1 MHTKVA
7 SFFAISLK
15 PPTFAG
21 KIQVMSYERKI
32 INDPVFGFINIPKGL
47 LYDVVRHPLLQRLTR
62 IKQLGL
68 SSVVYPGAQ
77 HTRFQHSLGA
87 FYLMSE
93 AIQHLTAKGNFIF
106 DSEAEAVKA
115 AILMHDI
122 GHGPFSHVLE
132 NTIVRGISHEEISL
146 MLMDRINREM
156 NGQLALAISIFKDE
170 YPKRF
175 LHQLVSGQLDM
186 DRLDYLRR
194 DSFYTGVT
202 EGNIG
207 SARIIKML
215 DVKDD
220 QLVVEAKGIYS
231 IENFL
236 MARRLMYWQ
245 VYLHKTSV
253 AYERMLISALLRAKE
268 LAAGGEELFA
278 SPALRF
284 FLYHDIDRETFYT
297 DPACLEN
304 FIRLDDNDIW
314 TALKVWSDH
323 PDKVLSALSA
333 GMVNRRIFKVE
344 ISSEPVSEERKQE
357 LTAAIARQ
365 LDISLH
371 EAGYFISTPSIEKN
385 MYDEADDSID
395 ILYNDGTTRNIAEAS
410 DMLNISLLSKKV
422 KKYYLCYWRLG

>member
-1 MHTKVA
+1 
-7 SFFAISLK
+7 
-15 PPTFAG
+15 
-21 KIQVMSYERKI
+21 MSYERKI
-32 INDPVFGFINIPKGL
+32 INDPVFGFIHIPKGL
-47 LYDVVRHPLLQRLTR
+47 LYDIVQHPLLQRLNR

-87 FYLMSE
+87 FHLMSE

-106 DSEAEAVKA
+106 DSEAEAVEA

-132 NTIVRGISHEEISL
+132 NTIVRGVSHEDISL
-146 MLMDRINREM
+146 MLMERINKEM
-156 NGQLALAISIFKDE
+156 NGQLALAIRIFKDE

-194 DSFYTGVT
+194 DSYYTGVI

-220 QLVVEAKGIYS
+220 HLVVEAKGIYS

-236 MARRLMYWQ
+236 TARRLMYWQ

-253 AYERMLISALLRAKE
+253 AYEKMLVSTLLRAKE
-268 LAAGGEELFA
+268 LASRGTELFA

-284 FLYHDIDRETFYT
+284 FLYNDINREAFYNS
-297 DPACLEN
+297 PECLEN
-304 FIRLDDNDIW
+304 FIQLDDNDIW
-314 TALKVWSDH
+314 TALKVWSNH
-323 PDKVLSALSA
+323 PDKTLATLST
-333 GMVNRRIFKVE
+333 GMVNRHLFKVE
-344 ISSEPVSEERKQE
+344 VSAAPAGEERKRALCLQVSKY
-357 LTAAIARQ
+357 
-365 LDISLH
+365 LDIPLS
-371 EAGYFISTPSIEKN
+371 ETGYFVSTSSIEKN
-385 MYDEADDSID
+385 MYDAADDSID
-395 ILYNDGTTRNIAEAS
+395 ILYNDGSIKNIADAS
-410 DMLNISLLSKKV
+410 DMFNLSLLSKKV
-422 KKYYLCYWRLG
+422 KKYYLCYQRLNK